1 MGRKRH
7 IILSCFK
14 PALNLKIRLRGLDRL
29 KGIKIFLNMVKK
41 DQLCAIALMKRR
53 SFSLGFAQNDCYGNQ
68 PHPFEGL
75 IKALIALAPAVPALR

>member
-1 MGRKRH
+1 
-7 IILSCFK
+7 
-14 PALNLKIRLRGLDRL
+14 
-29 KGIKIFLNMVKK
+29 MVKK